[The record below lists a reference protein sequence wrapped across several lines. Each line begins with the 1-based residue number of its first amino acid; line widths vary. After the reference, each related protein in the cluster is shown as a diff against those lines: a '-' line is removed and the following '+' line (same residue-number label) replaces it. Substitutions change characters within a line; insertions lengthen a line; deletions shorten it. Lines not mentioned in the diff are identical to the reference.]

1 MKCGICGK
9 EMIKLVDGVNYC
21 CNHCH
26 IQTLLNVPHIGEGIM
41 SEVVFEN
48 KGKYAI
54 SRESISIIAN
64 GDELLERLGY
74 KKYKE
79 TKQYLRYRTVQGNQ
93 LDFDIINK
101 QFRIRSRSGSANI
114 FANYV
119 DFDLAFAICTK
130 IKELGS
136 EEK

>member
-1 MKCGICGK
+1 MVEIV
-9 EMIKLVDGVNYC
+9 L
-21 CNHCH
+21 
-26 IQTLLNVPHIGEGIM
+26 
-41 SEVVFEN
+41 EN

-54 SRESISIIAN
+54 SEQSTNIIAT

-74 KKYKE
+74 KKCKE
-79 TKQYLRYRTVQGNQ
+79 TKQYLRYKTVQDNQ

-101 QFRIRSRSGSANI
+101 QFRIRSRSGSNNI

-130 IKELGS
+130 IKELGGG
-136 EEK
+136 ENE

>member
-1 MKCGICGK
+1 MVEI
-9 EMIKLVDGVNYC
+9 IL
-21 CNHCH
+21 
-26 IQTLLNVPHIGEGIM
+26 
-41 SEVVFEN
+41 EN

-54 SRESISIIAN
+54 GEQPINIIAT

-79 TKQYLRYRTVQGNQ
+79 TKQYLRYKTVNDNQ

-119 DFDLAFAICTK
+119 DFDLAFAICAK
-130 IKELGS
+130 IKELGGG
-136 EEK
+136 ENE

>member
-1 MKCGICGK
+1 MVEI
-9 EMIKLVDGVNYC
+9 IL
-21 CNHCH
+21 
-26 IQTLLNVPHIGEGIM
+26 
-41 SEVVFEN
+41 EN

-54 SRESISIIAN
+54 SGQPINIIAT

-79 TKQYLRYRTVQGNQ
+79 TKQYLRYKTVSDNQ

-119 DFDLAFAICTK
+119 DFDLAFAICLK
-130 IKELGS
+130 IQELI
-136 EEK
+136 

>member
-1 MKCGICGK
+1 MVEI
-9 EMIKLVDGVNYC
+9 IL
-21 CNHCH
+21 
-26 IQTLLNVPHIGEGIM
+26 
-41 SEVVFEN
+41 EN

-54 SRESISIIAN
+54 SEQPINIIATA
-64 GDELLERLGY
+64 DELLERLGY

-79 TKQYLRYRTVQGNQ
+79 TKQYLRYKTVSDNQ

-119 DFDLAFAICTK
+119 DFNLAFAICSK
-130 IKELGS
+130 IKELGGG
-136 EEK
+136 ENE